1 MTTLGPVP
9 GSNTTAGAGP
19 NGEDPRDVATLNA
32 AGVGDTSGE
41 LAGVRA
47 DEGVTVEHAENAIEL
62 KEVEGL
68 SLGRIVLRRFLRH
81 KAAMISVVVFVLV
94 LLLSFSSVGVDLG
107 FLQIP
112 GWWIWGYGDIP
123 QPLNGGAPTLSVLP
137 PSLGTHPFG
146 QDTIGKDMFA
156 QTMRGTQVSLMI
168 VFVVG
173 LVSTVLGT
181 VIGAVSGFFGGW
193 VDSILMRLTD
203 LFIIVPLLLFAAI
216 VAHTFSS
223 AGPVALALTLGTL
236 SWTSL
241 ARLVRGEVLSLRERE
256 FVEAARVAGASSSR
270 IIFRHILPNTIGV
283 ITVSATLTMSV
294 TILLETSLSFLG
306 LGVHA
311 PDVSLGQLIEAYQT
325 AFTTRPWL
333 FWWPGLFIIII
344 ALSINFIG
352 DGLRD
357 AFDPRQ
363 KRGLNRKARAAKNDA
378 RPAPAL
384 EAEHA

>member
-1 MTTLGPVP
+1 MTSLGPIPPP
-9 GSNTTAGAGP
+9 GSDAGAGP
-19 NGEDPRDVATLNA
+19 SGEDARNA
-32 AGVGDTSGE
+32 FALHESGGAPLDETAERSGHVGPPE
-41 LAGVRA
+41 LDR
-47 DEGVTVEHAENAIEL
+47 AENAIEL

-81 KAAMISVVVFVLV
+81 KAAMISVVVFVLTV
-94 LLLSFSSVGVDLG
+94 VVAYTSVGFDIG
-107 FLQIP
+107 FLHIP
-112 GWWIWGYGDIP
+112 GWWIWQYSDIP
-123 QPLNGGAPTLSVLP
+123 NPVNGTAPTLSLVP
-137 PSLGTHPFG
+137 FSVGEHPFG

-156 QTMRGTQVSLMI
+156 QVMRGTQVSMMI

-173 LVSTVLGT
+173 IASTLIGTLV
-181 VIGAVSGFFGGW
+181 GATAGFFGGYIDA
-193 VDSILMRLTD
+193 VLMRFTD

-216 VAHTFSS
+216 VAHTFSN
-223 AGPVALALTLGTL
+223 AGPLLLALTLGTL

-256 FVEAARVAGASSSR
+256 FVEAARVAGASTSR

-283 ITVSATLTMSV
+283 ITVSATLTMSA
-294 TILLETSLSFLG
+294 TILLETALSYLG
-306 LGVHA
+306 LGVHS

-344 ALSINFIG
+344 ALSVNFIG

-363 KRGLNRKARAAKNDA
+363 KRGLNRRARAARSDSRSVTTTA
-378 RPAPAL
+378 AP
-384 EAEHA
+384 E

>member
-1 MTTLGPVP
+1 V
-9 GSNTTAGAGP
+9 
-19 NGEDPRDVATLNA
+19 VAFT
-32 AGVGDTSGE
+32 
-41 LAGVRA
+41 
-47 DEGVTVEHAENAIEL
+47 
-62 KEVEGL
+62 
-68 SLGRIVLRRFLRH
+68 
-81 KAAMISVVVFVLV
+81 
-94 LLLSFSSVGVDLG
+94 SVGLDVG
-107 FLQIP
+107 PLQIP
-112 GWWIWGYGDIP
+112 GWWMWQYSDIP
-123 QPLNGGAPTLSVLP
+123 QPVNGTVPTLSLFP
-137 PSLGTHPFG
+137 PGLGTHPFG

-156 QTMRGTQVSLMI
+156 QVMRGTQVSLMI

-173 LVSTVLGT
+173 IVSTALGT
-181 VIGAVSGFFGGW
+181 VIGAVAGFFGGW
-193 VDSILMRLTD
+193 VDSVLMRLTD

-256 FVEAARVAGASSSR
+256 FVEAARVAGASNSR

-325 AFTTRPWL
+325 SFTTRPWL
-333 FWWPGLFIIII
+333 FWWPGVFIIII
-344 ALSINFIG
+344 ALTINFIG

-363 KRGLNRKARAAKNDA
+363 KRGLNRKARVAKNDS
-378 RPAPAL
+378 RPQPAL